1 MYKTSSATSALS
13 LLLIATTHGQRP
25 AARPP
30 RPASSPAEGW
40 AITTE
45 RSEMTDQ
52 PSVTLSLA
60 ALSAGES
67 PLDTRP
73 SLIVRCRETELEL
86 YISTGSVLDA
96 DNDITPVRIRWGTA
110 APEEAYWG
118 RSSDYT
124 AAFAPE
130 PREFLSKL
138 LVNPDLRFE
147 VHPYDASPR
156 VIKFNAR
163 GLSRHIEQV
172 NSACPAEQKKKA
184 ISDTATLHLDA
195 GGEQVFDEAAV
206 EERPEV
212 LSGPPL
218 AYPDLLREAGVQG
231 RVTVQAIIDRKGLA
245 EPVSVRVIQSPNP
258 GFDQPAKNY
267 VLRAMFRPG
276 RIHGQAVRVLVNVPI
291 DFKIKR

>member
-13 LLLIATTHGQRP
+13 LLLIAATHAQRP

-30 RPASSPAEGW
+30 RPGSSPTAAWE
-40 AITTE
+40 ITTE

-67 PLDTRP
+67 FLDVRP
-73 SLIVRCRETELEL
+73 SLIVRCRENELEL

-96 DNDITPVRIRWGTA
+96 DNDMTPVRIRWGTA

-118 RSSDYT
+118 RSTDYT

-130 PREFLSKL
+130 PRDFLSKL
-138 LVNPDLRFE
+138 LENPDLRFE
-147 VHPYDASPR
+147 VHPYDASPK

-163 GLSRHIEQV
+163 GLERHIEQL
-172 NSACPAEQKKKA
+172 NSACPAEQKKNA
-184 ISDTATLHLDA
+184 ISDTAIHLDA
-195 GGEQVFDEAAV
+195 GGEQVFVEAVV
-206 EERPEV
+206 EERPQI
-212 LSGPPL
+212 LSGPAL
-218 AYPDLLREAGVQG
+218 AYPDLLRQAGVQG
-231 RVTVQAIIDRKGLA
+231 RVTVQAIIDREGRA
-245 EPVSVRVIQSPNP
+245 EPESVRIIDSPNP
-258 GFDQPAKNY
+258 GFDQPARNY
-267 VLRAMFRPG
+267 ILRAMFRPG
-276 RIHGQAVRVLVNVPI
+276 RIHGQAVRVLVNLPI